1 MTDTAA
7 TTLANFEDAFARLE
21 QTVKRLD
28 ERQLTEIRDPAG
40 WAAKDHLMH
49 LALWE
54 QSLLAS
60 VDGKPRHQ
68 ALGIDAST
76 DASEDYDGI
85 NAQIFAATRHR
96 PLKDVLETLHATH
109 AATRARLSVAAPA
122 PALVKDVPGYTEHY
136 DQHRGWIEALVG
148 S

>member
-7 TTLANFEDAFARLE
+7 TTLADFDAAFGRLE
-21 QTVKRLD
+21 QTVKGLD
-28 ERQLTEIRDPAG
+28 ARQLTEIRDPAG

-49 LALWE
+49 VALWE

-76 DASEDYDGI
+76 DGSEDYDGI

-96 PLKDVLETLHATH
+96 ALKDVLDALRTTH
-109 AATRARLSVAAPA
+109 AATRARLAVASPD
-122 PALVKDVPGYTEHY
+122 PALLKDVPGYVEHY
-136 DQHRGWIEALVG
+136 DQHRGWIEALVRG
-148 S
+148 